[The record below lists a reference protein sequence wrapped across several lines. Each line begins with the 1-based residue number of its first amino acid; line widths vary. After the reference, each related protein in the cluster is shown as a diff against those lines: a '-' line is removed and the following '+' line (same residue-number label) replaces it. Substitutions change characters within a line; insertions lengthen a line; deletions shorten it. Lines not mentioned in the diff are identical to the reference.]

1 MYALLRFLASAA
13 ALWVAV
19 WWVDGFEFD
28 GAWWQFLIA
37 AAIMGVVNAIARPII
52 GFFSLP
58 FIIVTLGLF
67 LLVVNA
73 LALQLTV
80 WLSGP
85 DVFDLGLTSTGFFWT
100 TFLAALTISIV
111 SWLLDLI
118 VPDGD

>member
-19 WWVDGFEFD
+19 WWIDGFEFD
-28 GAWWQFLIA
+28 GAWWKFLIV
-37 AAIMGVVNAIARPII
+37 AAIMGVVNAIAKPII

-58 FIIVTLGLF
+58 LIILTMGLF

-85 DVFDLGLTSTGFFWT
+85 DVLDLGLTSEGFFWT
-100 TFLAALTISIV
+100 TFLAAIVISIV
-111 SWLLDLI
+111 GWLLNL
-118 VPDGD
+118 VLPDGD